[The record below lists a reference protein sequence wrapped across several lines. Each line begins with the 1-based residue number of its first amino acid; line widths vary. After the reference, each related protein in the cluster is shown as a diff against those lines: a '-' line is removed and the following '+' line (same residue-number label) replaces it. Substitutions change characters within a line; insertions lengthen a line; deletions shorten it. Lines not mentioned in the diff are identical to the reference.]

1 MKRERFDYRRMVL
14 SGSFVRP
21 KADNQFNAAPDFSVT
36 RQQHGQRRKVS
47 VIKQVI
53 RVPSTNGKG
62 KKIRRILIFD
72 NHPDSL
78 RLVSGS
84 LPHYPYVDLP
94 RPQRIGFWELVIA
107 SVLMIAGLVGMFWPL
122 L

>member
-1 MKRERFDYRRMVL
+1 
-14 SGSFVRP
+14 
-21 KADNQFNAAPDFSVT
+21 
-36 RQQHGQRRKVS
+36 
-47 VIKQVI
+47 
-53 RVPSTNGKG
+53 
-62 KKIRRILIFD
+62 
-72 NHPDSL
+72 
-78 RLVSGS
+78 LVSGS